1 MNGDIVVYLI
11 HIEACGSWHVISIQ
25 MLAVIVLICSQLLND
40 ICSTVIAKSWQLY
53 CPLVG

>member
-40 ICSTVIAKSWQLY
+40 ICSTVIAKS
-53 CPLVG
+53 